1 MTQSYNRSY
10 INVNNL
16 GCFTAKNHSCILRT
30 MKFNE
35 RLKWARERAGLT
47 QKQLVD
53 LLPVDENNKPMMS
66 QANLAKMEKNP
77 NTVGSNFSYFIAKV
91 CNVSPEWLIYEIGE
105 PEIETYTLTS
115 NDPEFKALKVMQ
127 QMQPY
132 MKSQA
137 IRLIDSLAEPETEGN
152 GKHKL
157 Q

>member
-1 MTQSYNRSY
+1 
-10 INVNNL
+10 
-16 GCFTAKNHSCILRT
+16 

-105 PEIETYTLTS
+105 PDLETYTLTS